1 LGSPVNYS
9 NFKRFDFEKK
19 RLAGSSGLSRR
30 GLILKGN
37 YNNRETLVGFECCLF
52 IRKRLLL
59 VQAGDL
65 REGETKPV
73 ARGLGSDWLMLFL

>member
-1 LGSPVNYS
+1 VFG
-9 NFKRFDFEKK
+9 
-19 RLAGSSGLSRR
+19 G
-30 GLILKGN
+30 
-37 YNNRETLVGFECCLF
+37 
-52 IRKRLLL
+52 IRKRPLL